1 MNSDVNSSVNSG
13 INSDMKSSM
22 NRINQRMLALKE
34 SNKKALVTYIVSG
47 DPSPD
52 ITLDA
57 MHALVANGADI
68 IELGIPFSDP
78 MAEGPVIQRAHERA
92 LIHNVSLTSTMA
104 VVKQFRETDA
114 DTPVVLMGY
123 ANPIERMGYS
133 KFASIASDSGVDGV
147 LTVDLPPE
155 EAVGLNAELK
165 RVDIVNIFLL
175 APTTTV
181 QRIREVVSLASGFV
195 YYVSL
200 KGVTG
205 AGNLDLKSVKDKLT
219 LIRQHTELPICVGF
233 GIKDGE
239 SAKSVAEYA
248 DGAVVGSVFVDKMGA
263 LQNESHDV
271 IVSSIGQLAAG
282 IRNGLDS

>member
-1 MNSDVNSSVNSG
+1 
-13 INSDMKSSM
+13 M

-34 SNKKALVTYIVSG
+34 ANKKALVTYIVSG

-52 ITLDA
+52 VTLNA

-78 MAEGPVIQRAHERA
+78 MAEGPVIQLGHERA
-92 LIHNVSLTSTMA
+92 LVHNVSLTSTMA
-104 VVKQFRETDA
+104 LVQQFRETDTE
-114 DTPVVLMGY
+114 TPIVLMGY
-123 ANPIERMGYS
+123 ANPIERMGYAN
-133 KFASIASDSGVDGV
+133 FARRASQAGVDGV

-155 EAVGLNAELK
+155 EASSLNDELK
-165 RVDIVNIFLL
+165 RVDIENIFLL

-181 QRIREVVSLASGFV
+181 QRIREIVGLASGFV

-205 AGNLDLKSVKDKLT
+205 AGNLDLESVKNKLNI
-219 LIRQHTELPICVGF
+219 IRQHTELPICVGF
-233 GIKDGE
+233 GIKDGQ

-248 DGAVVGSVFVDKMGA
+248 DGAVVGSVFVDKMG
-263 LQNESHDV
+263 QMKNEPAEQV
-271 IVSSIGQLAAG
+271 VSAVGELVAG
-282 IRNGLDS
+282 IRHGLDSDS